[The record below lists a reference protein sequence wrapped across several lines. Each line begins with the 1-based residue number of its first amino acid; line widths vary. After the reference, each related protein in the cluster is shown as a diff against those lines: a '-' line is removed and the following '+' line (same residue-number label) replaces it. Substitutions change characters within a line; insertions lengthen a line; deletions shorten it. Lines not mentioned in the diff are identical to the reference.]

1 MNGLR
6 PPVPQLYG
14 PGWKR
19 VWPPHHADPGPGYGF
34 SGISCGKGGRAQHA
48 QQGTQQGPTKR
59 RGPGPFR
66 GWTIREKAHSR
77 GIHIWDKPELG
88 PAL

>member
-1 MNGLR
+1 MWHPTRLALVLTVA
-6 PPVPQLYG
+6 VPAQAVGKEEG
-14 PGWKR
+14 PSMLTG
-19 VWPPHHADPGPGYGF
+19 V
-34 SGISCGKGGRAQHA
+34 
-48 QQGTQQGPTKR
+48 QQERTKR

-77 GIHIWDKPELG
+77 RIHIWDEPEPG

>member
-1 MNGLR
+1 MAPIGLALVLAMA
-6 PPVPQLYG
+6 VPAQAVGKEEG
-14 PGWKR
+14 PSMLTG
-19 VWPPHHADPGPGYGF
+19 V
-34 SGISCGKGGRAQHA
+34 
-48 QQGTQQGPTKR
+48 QQGPTKR

-77 GIHIWDKPELG
+77 GIHIWDEPELG